1 MTDRRKTFQ
10 LSQGVAAMKTK
21 LIPALL
27 LVVFAAAS
35 SVASAQNQEGWNDA
49 ANSPFPYTVGSPNI
63 E

>member
-1 MTDRRKTFQ
+1 
-10 LSQGVAAMKTK
+10 MKTK